1 VQKAQPCV
9 RACPGDCIVSDWSA
23 WGPCHWPCESQL
35 TFGTVPVIT
44 ARRCACAVY
53 AVVVCPSVR
62 LSVRLSQAGCVSNNT
77 QTMAHDSPGT
87 LVSGGI
93 LKMLTEYY
101 FEIRYFYSD

>member
-1 VQKAQPCV
+1 MSE
-9 RACPGDCIVSDWSA
+9 R
-23 WGPCHWPCESQL
+23 
-35 TFGTVPVIT
+35 VPVT
-44 ARRCACAVY
+44 ASCLTGQRGARVTGRASRSSHSVQFQLLPRDAMLACAVY

-77 QTMAHDSPGT
+77 QTTAHDSPGT

>member
-1 VQKAQPCV
+1 VSERVPVTASCLTGRRGARVTGRASRSSHPVQFQLLQRDAMLARYMLSSCV
-9 RACPGDCIVSDWSA
+9 R
-23 WGPCHWPCESQL
+23 
-35 TFGTVPVIT
+35 
-44 ARRCACAVY
+44 
-53 AVVVCPSVR
+53 PSVC

-77 QTMAHDSPGT
+77 QTTAHDSPGT